1 MRKTVSSEGGAD
13 SFSNVSEGTK
23 MQISRWMK
31 TAAVAAMVSA
41 ALTGCGEDKKAEA
54 PKTIGIVQ
62 LVEHDALDAANRGI
76 TDALKERG
84 ISMEIDRQNA
94 QADQSNL
101 RNIAQRFVSH
111 NYPLIFAIAT
121 PAAQTVANATS
132 TTPIV
137 ATAVTDF
144 AVAKLVK
151 DNNKPG
157 TNVTGSSDMNPIAA
171 QTELLLKLVPNA
183 KTVGTIYN
191 SSEINSQLQ
200 IDILRKELEKHGV
213 ALAEATISSVNDI
226 QQAAQSL
233 VGKVDVM
240 YVPTDNVVASSMP
253 TLYRVTQAAKLAVVA
268 GEAGMVRS
276 GATATVAVDY
286 YNLGKIAGNMGA
298 DILEGKV
305 KPQDMPIRYQTEFK
319 VVLNEPVVKE
329 LGLTVPEDVA
339 KNVTWVK

>member
-84 ISMEIDRQNA
+84 VTMEIDRQNA

-298 DILEGKV
+298 DILEGKA

>member
-1 MRKTVSSEGGAD
+1 
-13 SFSNVSEGTK
+13 

-62 LVEHDALDAANRGI
+62 LVEHDALNAANRGI

-84 ISMEIDRQNA
+84 VTMEIDRQNA

-151 DNNKPG
+151 DNAKPG

-298 DILEGKV
+298 DILEGKA
-305 KPQDMPIRYQTEFK
+305 KPQDMPIRYQTEFN
-319 VVLNEPVVKE
+319 VVLNEPIVKE

>member
-1 MRKTVSSEGGAD
+1 MRKTVLSEGGAD

-84 ISMEIDRQNA
+84 VTMEIDRQNA

-132 TTPIV
+132 TAPIV

-183 KTVGTIYN
+183 KTVGTVYN

-298 DILEGKV
+298 DILEGKA

>member
-1 MRKTVSSEGGAD
+1 
-13 SFSNVSEGTK
+13 

-84 ISMEIDRQNA
+84 VTMEIDRQNA

-183 KTVGTIYN
+183 KTVGTVYN

-298 DILEGKV
+298 DILEGKA

-329 LGLTVPEDVA
+329 LGLPVPEDIA

>member
-1 MRKTVSSEGGAD
+1 MRKTVSSEGDAD
-13 SFSNVSEGTK
+13 SFSNVSEETK

-84 ISMEIDRQNA
+84 VTMEIDRQNA

-298 DILEGKV
+298 DILEGKA

>member
-84 ISMEIDRQNA
+84 VTMKIDRQNA

-151 DNNKPG
+151 DNAKPG

-268 GEAGMVRS
+268 GEAGMVKS

-298 DILEGKV
+298 DILEGKA

-319 VVLNEPVVKE
+319 VVLNEPIVKE

>member
-84 ISMEIDRQNA
+84 VTMEIDRQNA

-151 DNNKPG
+151 DNAKPG

-268 GEAGMVRS
+268 GEAGMVKS
-276 GATATVAVDY
+276 GATATVAVD
-286 YNLGKIAGNMGA
+286 
-298 DILEGKV
+298 
-305 KPQDMPIRYQTEFK
+305 
-319 VVLNEPVVKE
+319 
-329 LGLTVPEDVA
+329 
-339 KNVTWVK
+339 

>member
-1 MRKTVSSEGGAD
+1 
-13 SFSNVSEGTK
+13 

-84 ISMEIDRQNA
+84 VTMEIDRQNA

-151 DNNKPG
+151 DNAKPG

-268 GEAGMVRS
+268 GEAGMVKS

-298 DILEGKV
+298 DILEGKA

-319 VVLNEPVVKE
+319 VVLNEPIVKE

>member
-1 MRKTVSSEGGAD
+1 MRKTVLSEGGAD

-84 ISMEIDRQNA
+84 VTMEIDRQNA

-121 PAAQTVANATS
+121 PAAQTVVNATS

-298 DILEGKV
+298 DILEGKA

>member
-13 SFSNVSEGTK
+13 SFSNVSEETK

-41 ALTGCGEDKKAEA
+41 ALPGCGEDKKAEA

-84 ISMEIDRQNA
+84 VTMEIDRQNA

-298 DILEGKV
+298 DILEGKA

>member
-1 MRKTVSSEGGAD
+1 MKKTVSSEGGAD

-62 LVEHDALDAANRGI
+62 LVEHDALNAANRGI

-84 ISMEIDRQNA
+84 VTMEIDRQNA

-151 DNNKPG
+151 DNAKPG

-298 DILEGKV
+298 DILEGKA
-305 KPQDMPIRYQTEFK
+305 KPQDMPIRYQTEFN
-319 VVLNEPVVKE
+319 VVLNEPIVKE

>member
-1 MRKTVSSEGGAD
+1 MKKTALSWGGVD
-13 SFSNVSEGTK
+13 VFLNVSEGIK

-54 PKTIGIVQ
+54 PQTIGIVQ

-84 ISMEIDRQNA
+84 IKMDIDRQNA

-151 DNNKPG
+151 DNAKPG
-157 TNVTGSSDMNPIAA
+157 TNVTGSSDMNPVAA

-200 IDILRKELEKHGV
+200 IDILKKELAKHGV

-268 GEAGMVRS
+268 GEAGMVKS

-298 DILEGKV
+298 DILEGKA
-305 KPQDMPIRYQTEFK
+305 KPQDMPIRYQTEFN
-319 VVLNEPVVKE
+319 VVLNEPIVKE
-329 LGLTVPEDVA
+329 LGLAVPADVA

>member
-1 MRKTVSSEGGAD
+1 
-13 SFSNVSEGTK
+13 

-84 ISMEIDRQNA
+84 VTMEIDRQNA

-298 DILEGKV
+298 DILEGKA

-329 LGLTVPEDVA
+329 LGLPVPEDIA

>member
-13 SFSNVSEGTK
+13 SFSNVSEETK

-84 ISMEIDRQNA
+84 VTMEIDRQNA

-298 DILEGKV
+298 DILEGKA

>member
-1 MRKTVSSEGGAD
+1 MRKTVLSEGGAD

-84 ISMEIDRQNA
+84 VTMEIDRQNA
-94 QADQSNL
+94 QVDQSNL

-298 DILEGKV
+298 DILEGKA

>member
-1 MRKTVSSEGGAD
+1 MRKTVLSEGGAD

-84 ISMEIDRQNA
+84 VTMEIDRQNA

-298 DILEGKV
+298 DILEGKA

>member
-1 MRKTVSSEGGAD
+1 
-13 SFSNVSEGTK
+13 

-84 ISMEIDRQNA
+84 VTMEIDRQNA

-298 DILEGKV
+298 DILEGKA

-319 VVLNEPVVKE
+319 VVLNELVVKE
-329 LGLTVPEDVA
+329 LGLPVPEDIA

>member
-1 MRKTVSSEGGAD
+1 MRKTVLSEGGAD

-41 ALTGCGEDKKAEA
+41 ALTGCGEDKKTEA

-84 ISMEIDRQNA
+84 VTMEIDRQNA

-298 DILEGKV
+298 DILEGKA
-305 KPQDMPIRYQTEFK
+305 KPQDMPIRYQTEFN
-319 VVLNEPVVKE
+319 VVLNEPIVKE

>member
-1 MRKTVSSEGGAD
+1 MRKTVLSEGGAD

-84 ISMEIDRQNA
+84 VTMEIDRQNA

-121 PAAQTVANATS
+121 PAVQTVANATS

-298 DILEGKV
+298 DILEGKA

>member
-1 MRKTVSSEGGAD
+1 
-13 SFSNVSEGTK
+13 

-84 ISMEIDRQNA
+84 VTMEIDRQNA

-144 AVAKLVK
+144 AAAKLVK

-298 DILEGKV
+298 DILEGKA

>member
-1 MRKTVSSEGGAD
+1 MRKTVSAEGGAD

-84 ISMEIDRQNA
+84 VTMEIDRQNA

-183 KTVGTIYN
+183 KTVGTVYN

-298 DILEGKV
+298 DILEGKA

-319 VVLNEPVVKE
+319 VVLNELVVKE

>member
-1 MRKTVSSEGGAD
+1 
-13 SFSNVSEGTK
+13 

-200 IDILRKELEKHGV
+200 IDILRKELERHGV

-298 DILEGKV
+298 DILEGKA

>member
-1 MRKTVSSEGGAD
+1 
-13 SFSNVSEGTK
+13 
-23 MQISRWMK
+23 MQILRWMK

-84 ISMEIDRQNA
+84 VTMEIDRQNA

-298 DILEGKV
+298 DILEGKA

>member
-13 SFSNVSEGTK
+13 SFSNVSEETK

-84 ISMEIDRQNA
+84 VTMEIDRQNA

-200 IDILRKELEKHGV
+200 IDILRKELEKQGV

-298 DILEGKV
+298 DILEGKA

>member
-1 MRKTVSSEGGAD
+1 
-13 SFSNVSEGTK
+13 

-84 ISMEIDRQNA
+84 VTMEIDRQNA

-157 TNVTGSSDMNPIAA
+157 TNVTGSSDKNPIAA

-298 DILEGKV
+298 DILEGKA
-305 KPQDMPIRYQTEFK
+305 KPQDMPIRYQTEFN

>member
-1 MRKTVSSEGGAD
+1 
-13 SFSNVSEGTK
+13 

-84 ISMEIDRQNA
+84 VTMEIDRQNA

-151 DNNKPG
+151 DNAKPG

-226 QQAAQSL
+226 QQASQSL

-268 GEAGMVRS
+268 GEAGMVKS

-286 YNLGKIAGNMGA
+286 YNLGKIAGTMGA
-298 DILEGKV
+298 DILEGKA
-305 KPQDMPIRYQTEFK
+305 KPQDMPIRYQTEFN
-319 VVLNEPVVKE
+319 VVLNEPIVKE

>member
-1 MRKTVSSEGGAD
+1 
-13 SFSNVSEGTK
+13 

-84 ISMEIDRQNA
+84 VTMEIDRQNA

-191 SSEINSQLQ
+191 SSESNSQLQ

-298 DILEGKV
+298 DILEGKA

>member
-1 MRKTVSSEGGAD
+1 
-13 SFSNVSEGTK
+13 

-84 ISMEIDRQNA
+84 VTMEIDRQNA

-121 PAAQTVANATS
+121 PAAQTVANAMS

-298 DILEGKV
+298 DILEGKA

>member
-1 MRKTVSSEGGAD
+1 
-13 SFSNVSEGTK
+13 

-76 TDALKERG
+76 TDALKKRG
-84 ISMEIDRQNA
+84 VTMEIDRQNA

-298 DILEGKV
+298 DILEGKA

>member
-13 SFSNVSEGTK
+13 SFSNVSEETK

-41 ALTGCGEDKKAEA
+41 ALTGCGEDKTAEA

-84 ISMEIDRQNA
+84 VTMEIDRQNA

-298 DILEGKV
+298 DILEGKA

>member
-1 MRKTVSSEGGAD
+1 MRKTVLSEGGAD

-84 ISMEIDRQNA
+84 VTMEIDRQNA

-151 DNNKPG
+151 DNKPG

-298 DILEGKV
+298 DILEGKA

>member
-1 MRKTVSSEGGAD
+1 MRKTVLSEGGAD

-84 ISMEIDRQNA
+84 VTMEIDRQNA

-213 ALAEATISSVNDI
+213 VLAEATISSVNDI

-298 DILEGKV
+298 DILEGKA

>member
-1 MRKTVSSEGGAD
+1 MRKTVLSEGGAD

-84 ISMEIDRQNA
+84 VTMEIDRQNA

-132 TTPIV
+132 TTSIV

-298 DILEGKV
+298 DILEGKA

>member
-1 MRKTVSSEGGAD
+1 MRKTVLSEGGAD

-84 ISMEIDRQNA
+84 VTMEIDRQNA

-183 KTVGTIYN
+183 KTVGRFTTVLKSIRSCRSTFSERN
-191 SSEINSQLQ
+191 SKSTGWHWRKRRSQ
-200 IDILRKELEKHGV
+200 
-213 ALAEATISSVNDI
+213 A
-226 QQAAQSL
+226 
-233 VGKVDVM
+233 
-240 YVPTDNVVASSMP
+240 
-253 TLYRVTQAAKLAVVA
+253 
-268 GEAGMVRS
+268 
-276 GATATVAVDY
+276 
-286 YNLGKIAGNMGA
+286 
-298 DILEGKV
+298 
-305 KPQDMPIRYQTEFK
+305 
-319 VVLNEPVVKE
+319 
-329 LGLTVPEDVA
+329 
-339 KNVTWVK
+339 

>member
-41 ALTGCGEDKKAEA
+41 ALAGCGEDKKAEA

-84 ISMEIDRQNA
+84 VTMEIDRQNA

-151 DNNKPG
+151 DNAKPG

-298 DILEGKV
+298 DILEGKA
-305 KPQDMPIRYQTEFK
+305 KPQDMPIRYQTEFN
-319 VVLNEPVVKE
+319 VVLNEPIVKE

>member
-1 MRKTVSSEGGAD
+1 
-13 SFSNVSEGTK
+13 

-84 ISMEIDRQNA
+84 VTMEIDRQNA

-200 IDILRKELEKHGV
+200 IDILQKELEKHGV

-298 DILEGKV
+298 DILEGKA

>member
-1 MRKTVSSEGGAD
+1 
-13 SFSNVSEGTK
+13 

-84 ISMEIDRQNA
+84 VTMEIDRQNA

-183 KTVGTIYN
+183 KTVGTVYN

-298 DILEGKV
+298 DILEGKA
-305 KPQDMPIRYQTEFK
+305 KHQDMPIRYQTEFK
-319 VVLNEPVVKE
+319 VVLNELVVKE
-329 LGLTVPEDVA
+329 LGLPVPEDIA

>member
-13 SFSNVSEGTK
+13 SFSNVSEETK

-41 ALTGCGEDKKAEA
+41 ALTGWGEGKKAEA

-84 ISMEIDRQNA
+84 VTMEIDRQNA

-137 ATAVTDF
+137 ASAVTDF

-298 DILEGKV
+298 DILEGKA